1 MVRFTLNQNWK
12 YGQVPFGKPRKQIM
26 TQAQINHNVR
36 HLERRILRLQKQAD
50 RAYKRNHNI
59 IAVDFL
65 NRAYWCE
72 RKLEYW
78 KGIKL

>member
-1 MVRFTLNQNWK
+1 
-12 YGQVPFGKPRKQIM
+12 M
-26 TQAQINHNVR
+26 TQTQINHNIR
-36 HLERRILRLQKQAD
+36 HLERRILRLQKYAD